1 MPIFK
6 PVLIVLLLLSGVVGN
21 CFADV
26 ATVTVQGDAELKIPA
41 DRAKFEVSVVVEAA
55 TPEIALQENS
65 ERAEKVLA
73 ALQRGGLAEKEI
85 SSGQFVVA
93 PQWSPR
99 PRQASSDWKPKIIGY
114 TVTNM
119 LRVQTEKI
127 DIVGRFIAAAVK
139 AGGNEVNGL
148 HFDLSDP
155 RQYRQEAI
163 RIATK
168 RANEDARVLAVAA
181 DTSLGRVVSL
191 TLDNARSI
199 PVRAMADR
207 AFMAEAKMAPPIIP
221 GEVTVRA
228 SVTVVY
234 ELKNE
239 SN

>member
-1 MPIFK
+1 M
-6 PVLIVLLLLSGVVGN
+6 LLGLAVVS
-21 CFADV
+21 FADI
-26 ATVTVQGDAELKIPA
+26 ATVTVQGDAELKVPA
-41 DRAKFEVSVVVEAA
+41 DRANFEVSVVTGAA

-65 ERAEKVLA
+65 ARAEKVLS

-85 SSGQFVVA
+85 SSGQFVVN

-99 PRQASSDWKPKIIGY
+99 PRQAASDWKPEIVGY
-114 TVTNM
+114 TVTNT
-119 LRVQTEKI
+119 LRVQTKKT
-127 DIVGRFIAAAVK
+127 DKVGSFIAAAVK

-148 HFDLSDP
+148 HFDLADP

-191 TLDNARSI
+191 NLNNARSI
-199 PVRAMADR
+199 PVRAMADS

-228 SVTVVY
+228 SVTAVY

-239 SN
+239 RK